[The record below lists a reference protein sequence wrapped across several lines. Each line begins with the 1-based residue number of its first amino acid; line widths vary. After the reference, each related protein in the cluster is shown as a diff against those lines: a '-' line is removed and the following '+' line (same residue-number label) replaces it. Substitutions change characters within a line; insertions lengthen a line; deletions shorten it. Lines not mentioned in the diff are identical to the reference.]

1 MIKIQREL
9 NDETKMILKT
19 TPHNIVQ
26 NPLAVAWFDMLTT
39 LWRSVSCS
47 GPLCAINDEDEET
60 IKIQR
65 ELNDETKMI
74 LKTTP
79 HNIVQNPLPSH
90 GSTCSPRYGVAYL
103 ALDRCV
109 P

>member
-47 GPLCAINDEDEET
+47 GPLERILLQET
-60 IKIQR
+60 IK
-65 ELNDETKMI
+65 E
-74 LKTTP
+74 
-79 HNIVQNPLPSH
+79 
-90 GSTCSPRYGVAYL
+90 GVKCL
-103 ALDRCV
+103 RIHT
-109 P
+109 

>member
-19 TPHNIVQ
+19 S
-26 NPLAVAWFDMLTT
+26 LAVAWFDMLTT

-60 IKIQR
+60 IYICNC
-65 ELNDETKMI
+65 L
-74 LKTTP
+74 
-79 HNIVQNPLPSH
+79 HNCNFVSSFHL
-90 GSTCSPRYGVAYL
+90 VVL
-103 ALDRCV
+103 
-109 P
+109 

>member
-47 GPLCAINDEDEET
+47 GPLCADTRIVL
-60 IKIQR
+60 ISMKI
-65 ELNDETKMI
+65 LI
-74 LKTTP
+74 
-79 HNIVQNPLPSH
+79 
-90 GSTCSPRYGVAYL
+90 
-103 ALDRCV
+103 
-109 P
+109 